1 MTNEWSWEYEL
12 KAVRTEIADLE
23 TQIQILREYVVYIEG
38 MIEV

>member
-12 KAVRTEIADLE
+12 RGVCTEIADLE
-23 TQIQILREYVVYIEG
+23 AQIQTLREYVVYIEG